1 MKKNTLLPVIAGIV
15 LVILVILVVLLTRQG
30 NGSIR
35 IKTRLSP
42 DEVVKKVE
50 LTSGSLNFKTEADVY
65 AELSAE
71 EREALKP
78 KPGDYSP
85 KYGKSFTVKEEDIAR
100 VLNIDPTKWRIPD
113 RLAFQYENYNATVGL
128 VSGEAP
134 GQDHSD
140 DILYTRRYQ
149 AKDNSGFTVIEVA
162 LPGRQWIWNDELA
175 GQSAQNVKAVY
186 GSLDSRIGDMPLS
199 VLNCEASSWDRDLEA
214 CFIAGNAAYFIRSN
228 VMTQQEFIE
237 LLISI
242 YEAPRPVT
250 EDAISALYT
259 VAIAESA
266 APDPETVRVFSQLLP
281 NNYLFY
287 SEDGGI
293 WCLDHRERQ
302 DEGEPERLV
311 VQRYGPVFLPETED
325 VGDTLSLEI
334 TGIRRSEPP
343 ASSEKTDWWYL
354 EYAYTVKNRELTAAS
369 LSLQIRLD
377 GRWYVLPSGGFTPDE
392 PGLIN
397 LMRGRLYPDEAE
409 QIVPGHYRLV
419 LYRDWRGEVS
429 LDAAEFDLVE
439 TADGYAVDRIQKLA
453 LLREEA
459 YIPQKNILRQDGSGW
474 LMAEAGSQDF
484 WDRMTDTIEAKAK

>member
-1 MKKNTLLPVIAGIV
+1 MKKKTLLSVIAGVV
-15 LVILVILVVLLTRQG
+15 LVILVILVVLLTQQG
-30 NGSIR
+30 NSSIR

-50 LTSGSLNFKTEADVY
+50 LTSGALNFKSEKDVY

-78 KPGDYSP
+78 KPGDYTP
-85 KYGKSFTVKEEDIAR
+85 KYNKVFTVNEADISH

-113 RLAFQYENYNATVGL
+113 RMGFQYEDYNATVGL

-134 GQDHSD
+134 EQDYSN

-162 LPGRQWIWNDELA
+162 LPGMQWIRNDELV
-175 GQSAQNVKAVY
+175 GQSAQHVKAVY

-214 CFIAGNAAYFIRSN
+214 YFIAGNAAYFIRSN

-266 APDPETVRVFSQLLP
+266 APQENAETQSAILCIFKESVIFGKSEIEPAKHVFFNRKHSA
-281 NNYLFY
+281 
-287 SEDGGI
+287 GI
-293 WCLDHRERQ
+293 
-302 DEGEPERLV
+302 DEIDRLKSIV
-311 VQRYGPVFLPETED
+311 SGIGSWSTD
-325 VGDTLSLEI
+325 AGNGDI
-334 TGIRRSEPP
+334 T
-343 ASSEKTDWWYL
+343 
-354 EYAYTVKNRELTAAS
+354 V
-369 LSLQIRLD
+369 
-377 GRWYVLPSGGFTPDE
+377 
-392 PGLIN
+392 
-397 LMRGRLYPDEAE
+397 
-409 QIVPGHYRLV
+409 
-419 LYRDWRGEVS
+419 
-429 LDAAEFDLVE
+429 
-439 TADGYAVDRIQKLA
+439 DGYFA
-453 LLREEA
+453 LSDEEYPFYFSCSSGVIFYETFSMDAETGKIADVVRHSAAISEADMA
-459 YIPQKNILRQDGSGW
+459 YIQSLKDSKDGFVG
-474 LMAEAGSQDF
+474 
-484 WDRMTDTIEAKAK
+484 